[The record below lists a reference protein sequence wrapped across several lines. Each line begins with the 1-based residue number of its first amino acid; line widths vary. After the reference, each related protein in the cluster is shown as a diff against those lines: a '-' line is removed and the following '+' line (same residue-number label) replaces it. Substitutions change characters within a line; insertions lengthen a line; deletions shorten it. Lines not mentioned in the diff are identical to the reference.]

1 MVVGLPPPSLPSS
14 SPILKL
20 APIFRWKVNFWKITF
35 PFGGQIWYFTLASKA
50 QAEFRLEKEELRLS
64 RRGKRGKTF
73 EGINFLH
80 ALLSFHHQSSSSSSR
95 VEVVFERLK
104 LFCFRFPIVSS
115 TATSGVCLL
124 LKTAENWGHSKV
136 WGGPRCFRG
145 KLASEA
151 AASIQVWK
159 KLSYHI
165 EQFYYCCSAVSSLT
179 LMVVVEFFLGL
190 KLFAAEELQPRQ
202 PRRPASLYPMKNMT
216 SFLRGGCPKSWGCV
230 HLIIL
235 LRGWGQRPQLPLI
248 TPFFFFFF

>member
-1 MVVGLPPPSLPSS
+1 MGHRDKMLLLRPPLYCASIFFCPRFGCWVCCCCKAINHDKTFFFVFLEPPFLFLAQPPPPSLPSS
-14 SPILKL
+14 SLILKL

-115 TATSGVCLL
+115 TATIVVVCVCFWKRPKIEAT
-124 LKTAENWGHSKV
+124 LKFGEGLA
-136 WGGPRCFRG
+136 
-145 KLASEA
+145 ASEA
-151 AASIQVWK
+151 SWPPRLLPVYK
-159 KLSYHI
+159 YEKSSHI
-165 EQFYYCCSAVSSLT
+165 
-179 LMVVVEFFLGL
+179 
-190 KLFAAEELQPRQ
+190 
-202 PRRPASLYPMKNMT
+202 
-216 SFLRGGCPKSWGCV
+216 
-230 HLIIL
+230 I
-235 LRGWGQRPQLPLI
+235 
-248 TPFFFFFF
+248 